1 MKNFLISFLIFP
13 ILLSGQNLKIND
25 YKVTILST
33 MLSDFYIG
41 EWGFCALIELDGK
54 KILFDTGSRE
64 NTVLNNAKEL
74 NIDLNGIENVYLSHN
89 HKDHTGGL
97 MNLKKNFPNSFSVAH
112 VGEGIFYSRPSNKGD
127 KNYILSNKLKITD
140 LGVNFFTHKN
150 ATQIFTGVW
159 TTGQVPRK
167 YDEKNWSRLGKIV
180 NSSGEIEEDII
191 PEDQSLFF
199 DTEGGI
205 VMISGCGHAGIVNTI
220 QHIKKIIPNRPIH
233 KVIGGFHLL
242 KLNDKK
248 LEWTAKKMLESGVK
262 VFVGAHCTGINSTY
276 SIREYMGLDSKS
288 AIVGS
293 VGTVI
298 NKEGV
303 FPGYME

>member
-1 MKNFLISFLIFP
+1 MKSFFVTIIICPIFLF
-13 ILLSGQNLKIND
+13 GQNLKVSD
-25 YKVTILST
+25 YKITILST

-41 EWGFCALIELDGK
+41 EWGFSALIELDGK

-97 MNLKKNFPNSFSVAH
+97 INLKKKYPNSFSVAH
-112 VGEGIFYSRPSNKGD
+112 VGEGIFYSRPSKKAD
-127 KNYILSNKLKITD
+127 KNYILLNKEKIKD
-140 LGVNFFTHKN
+140 MGVNFSSYKS
-150 ATQIFTGVW
+150 ATQIFPGVW

-167 YDEKNWSRLGKIV
+167 YDEKNWSRLGKVV
-180 NSSGEIEEDII
+180 NHLGETEEDTI

-199 DTEGGI
+199 DTEDGI
-205 VMISGCGHAGIVNTI
+205 VMVSGCGHAGIVNTI
-220 QHIKKIIPNRPIH
+220 DYIKKIIPNRPIR

-242 KLNDKK
+242 KLSDKK
-248 LEWTAKKMLESGVK
+248 LEWTAKKMLESGVE

-276 SIREYMGLDSKS
+276 SIREFMGLDSKKVL
-288 AIVGS
+288 VGS
-293 VGTVI
+293 VGTSI
-298 NKEGV
+298 SKEGV

>member
-1 MKNFLISFLIFP
+1 MKNFLIVIITCP
-13 ILLSGQNLKIND
+13 ILLYGQNPKIND
-25 YKVTILST
+25 YKITILST

-41 EWGFCALIELDGK
+41 EWGFSALIELDGK

-74 NIDLNGIENVYLSHN
+74 KIDLNGIENVYLSHN

-97 MNLKKNFPNSFSVAH
+97 INLKKNHPNSFSVAH
-112 VGEGIFYSRPSNKGD
+112 VGEGIFYSRPSNKAD
-127 KNYILSNKLKITD
+127 KNYILLNKEKIKD
-140 LGVNFFTHKN
+140 MGVNFLSYKN
-150 ATQIFTGVW
+150 ATQIFPGVW

-180 NSSGEIEEDII
+180 NHLGETEEDTI

-199 DTEGGI
+199 DTEDGI
-205 VMISGCGHAGIVNTI
+205 VMVSGCGHAGIVNTI
-220 QHIKKIIPNRPIH
+220 DYIKKIIPNRPIN
-233 KVIGGFHLL
+233 KVVGGFHLL
-242 KLNDKK
+242 KLSDKK
-248 LEWTAKKMLESGVK
+248 LKWTANKMLESGVE

-276 SIREYMGLDSKS
+276 SIREFMGLDSKNVL
-288 AIVGS
+288 VGS
-293 VGTVI
+293 VGTFI
-298 NKEGV
+298 SKEGV